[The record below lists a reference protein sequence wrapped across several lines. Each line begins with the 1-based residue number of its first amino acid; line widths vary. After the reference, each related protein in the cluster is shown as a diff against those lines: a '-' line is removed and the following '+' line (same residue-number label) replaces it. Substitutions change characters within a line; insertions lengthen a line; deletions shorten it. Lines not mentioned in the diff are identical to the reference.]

1 MMKRLVLTNFSLRFP
16 WLILLVVIGLVLFLG
31 AQFPK
36 VHFDNDP
43 ENMLSED
50 EAVRV
55 FHHKVKEKFS
65 LYDFVIVGIVN
76 EKHPQGIFNVG
87 TLSRIDLLTRQ
98 LLSLRQGKDGVPEVI
113 TAEGSYMPLS
123 LIPRNPITRGL
134 NAAFRHDPNRLFNE
148 DGSSAIIGRELIAP
162 SVVDNIKQADFGSLK
177 LEYLMENV
185 PQTDAEALVV
195 RDDAMGNPLYKG
207 TLVAED
213 EKAICI
219 YIPITEKTYSYNV
232 ASVVRKL
239 TKGWGRADKV
249 FITGLPV
256 AEDTFGVE
264 MLKQMATSAP
274 LAGIAIFLLLL
285 LFFKRVSLIIAP
297 MLVAMVSVVCTMG
310 LLIGLGFDVHIMSS
324 MIAIFLM
331 PIAVADAVHILSEFF
346 DAYREFGDKK
356 KTLQHVV
363 GHLFMPMLY
372 TSLTTIA
379 GFASLATTPI
389 PPVRVFGLHVAFG
402 VGLAWLLT
410 MTFVP
415 AFITLFI
422 GEKGLQKL
430 CVVPGDNEQCEI
442 RNGWLDR
449 FLRSLGATTYRRAR
463 LIIGI
468 AVAVIAFSIIGVSR
482 IQVNDNPVKW
492 FTKRHPVRVADRVLN
507 DHFGG
512 TYTAYLTLEA
522 DPNATLTCR
531 DMAEGIRR
539 KAHDRYSNV
548 MPDAMIEF
556 VGAVDALEQKLCN
569 METCAPQECFNKL
582 AEKAREIDGDAM
594 ASWEILADEIN
605 YLDPEGLTYDALV
618 AAVDGLDGVDSAS
631 RTRLKADLVANR
643 NLAGDDLLDEALSLC
658 DHYLA
663 LSFENF
669 VDYMTTELT
678 APAFKRPIVLNY
690 MQELQ
695 RHLDNID
702 VVGKTSSAIDA
713 LKKASYELQYK
724 ALPVDLSEEET
735 AMLQARNAA
744 FFAIPDE
751 AAAVGQVFIQLE
763 GMKKRDSLFH
773 LVTKDYQEA
782 NIWVQLTSG
791 DNRDMQA
798 VVDEVER
805 YMAANPPPVK
815 LDVGWAGLTYLNVVW
830 QDKMVRGMFSSLVS
844 SFVVVLVMM
853 MVLFRSPLY
862 GLLAMAP
869 LSLTILFIYGLIG
882 WMGKDY
888 DMPVAVLSSLTLG
901 LSVDF
906 AIHFLERAR
915 EERKRF
921 GTWAKTCAPMFA
933 EPAMAISRNAITI
946 SVGFTPLLIAPL
958 LPYRTVGFFL
968 ATIMAVSW
976 MATLLV
982 LPALLT
988 LLQKWAFREIKDEG
1002 VPHPLPEEEAKE
1014 EEA

>member
-1 MMKRLVLTNFSLRFP
+1 MMKRLALTNFSLRFP
-16 WLILLVVIGLVLFLG
+16 WVVLLVVVAMVVGLG
-31 AQFPK
+31 SQFPK
-36 VHFDNDP
+36 VAFDNDP
-43 ENMLSED
+43 ENMLAED

-55 FHHKVKEKFS
+55 FHHKVKETFS

-76 EKHPQGIFNVG
+76 ERHPQGIFNAA
-87 TLSRIDLLTRQ
+87 TLQRIDTLTHQ
-98 LLSLRQGKDGVPEVI
+98 LLSLQAGPDGVPQVVDAAGVA
-113 TAEGSYMPLS
+113 TPLD
-123 LIPRNPITRGL
+123 LVPRSGFARAL
-134 NAAFRHDPNRLFNE
+134 NVAFQHDPHHLFDDE
-148 DGSSAIIGRELIAP
+148 GGSAIIGRELIAP
-162 SVVDNIKQADFGSLK
+162 SVVDNIKQAEFGSLK
-177 LEYLMENV
+177 LEYLMEHV

-213 EKAICI
+213 GKAICI
-219 YIPITEKTYSYNV
+219 YIPIKEKTFSYNV
-232 ASVVRKL
+232 ANVVREL
-239 TKGWGRADKV
+239 TKGWGTEDEV
-249 FITGLPV
+249 HITGLPV

-264 MLKQMATSAP
+264 MLVQMATSAP
-274 LAGIAIFLLLL
+274 LAGVAIFLLLL
-285 LFFKRVSLIIAP
+285 LFFRRVSLIIAP
-297 MLVAMVSVVCTMG
+297 MLVALVSVVCTMG

-363 GHLFMPMLY
+363 GHLFRPMLY

-402 VGLAWLLT
+402 VALAWLLT

-422 GEKGLQKL
+422 SNKSLARL
-430 CVVPGDNEQCEI
+430 CAAPGDADAAPQ
-442 RNGWLDR
+442 GWLDR
-449 FLRSLGATTYRRAR
+449 FLRALGGLTYRRAR

-468 AVAVIAFSIIGVSR
+468 ALAVIAFSVVGVSR

-492 FTKRHPVRVADRVLN
+492 FTTRHPIRVADRVLN

-531 DMAEGIRR
+531 DMAEAIRTR
-539 KAHDRYSNV
+539 ARARYDRV
-548 MPDAMIEF
+548 LPQPLQAF
-556 VGAVDALEQKLCN
+556 VAEVDRLEEKLCN
-569 METCAPQECFNKL
+569 TETCSPTDCFTKL
-582 AEKAREIDGDAM
+582 TEAAREIDGRAL
-594 ASWEILADEIN
+594 AAWERLADEIN
-605 YLDPEGLTYDALV
+605 YLEPEGLTHAALL
-618 AAVDGLDGVDSAS
+618 AAVAKLEGLESAS
-631 RTRLKADLVANR
+631 RERFLEDMTAYRELTGEALM
-643 NLAGDDLLDEALSLC
+643 DEALALC

-663 LSFENF
+663 LSFEEF
-669 VDYMTTELT
+669 VGQMTTELT

-690 MQELQ
+690 LQELQ
-695 RHLDNID
+695 RHID
-702 VVGKTSSAIDA
+702 GIAVVGKTSSAIDA
-713 LKKASYELQYK
+713 LKKAAYELRYQ
-724 ALPVDLSEEET
+724 ASPVELSDEE
-735 AMLQARNAA
+735 AARLQARNDA

-763 GMKKRDSLFH
+763 GMKKRDALFH
-773 LVTKDYQEA
+773 LVTKNYQEA

-798 VVDEVER
+798 VVEQVER
-805 YMAANPPPVK
+805 YMAAHPPPLQ

-853 MVLFRSPLY
+853 MVLFRSPLF

-915 EERKRF
+915 EEFKLA
-921 GTWAKTCAPMFA
+921 GSWQKSCGPMFS
-933 EPAMAISRNAITI
+933 EPAKAISRNAITI
-946 SVGFTPLLIAPL
+946 SIGFTPLLIAPL

-988 LLQKWAFREIKDEG
+988 LLQKWVFRDVAGDNSPQEITKNAKKEG
-1002 VPHPLPEEEAKE
+1002 A
-1014 EEA
+1014 